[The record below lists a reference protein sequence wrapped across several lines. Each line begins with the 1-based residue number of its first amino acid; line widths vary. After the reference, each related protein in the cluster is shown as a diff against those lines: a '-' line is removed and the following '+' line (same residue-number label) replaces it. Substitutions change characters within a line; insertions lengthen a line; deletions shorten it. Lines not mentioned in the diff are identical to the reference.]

1 MRPEGFPAAFEAQAW
16 EKIGKDTER
25 HCQKCRAKLS
35 KVQILKIL
43 GCPGR
48 LRFGENPSEI
58 AKKAVR
64 QADGFTKLVLGGSRG
79 DFSCFFEEIRWNFHV
94 LLELDFV

>member
-16 EKIGKDTER
+16 EKNGKSVD
-25 HCQKCRAKLS
+25 RADHLLEFW
-35 KVQILKIL
+35 IIL

-48 LRFGENPSEI
+48 LRNGENPKKI
-58 AKKAVR
+58 GKKAVR
-64 QADGFTKLVLGGSRG
+64 QADRFTKLVLGGSGG

-94 LLELDFV
+94 FLELDFL